1 LWCYERETDWTD
13 MPKFSFGLFL
23 LWAVLL
29 VVGVTADATSGERAH
44 VVSVCGRMGSSLV
57 LVVAAWSW
65 VLAARSRRDLPFC
78 VFIAVGMT
86 AGFLG
91 DLLLAE
97 LLPVSDPTPAGMAA
111 FGFGHLA
118 YITGI
123 LFLWR
128 RQDRSQ
134 PLLLAWLVWMVIG
147 LGGWYVMVYPSSQP
161 ATLRW
166 EALGYVLLLASTAG
180 FASGLA
186 LGDRS
191 YWPLALG
198 AGLFL
203 LSDLILATQLSR
215 SLDLPFLGPAVWLTY
230 GPAQMLI
237 VYSSRQVATQSSAFA
252 TLKAPCSLQSTDDQ
266 S

>member
-1 LWCYERETDWTD
+1 

-97 LLPVSDPTPAGMAA
+97 
-111 FGFGHLA
+111 
-118 YITGI
+118 
-123 LFLWR
+123 
-128 RQDRSQ
+128 SQ
-134 PLLLAWLVWMVIG
+134 
-147 LGGWYVMVYPSSQP
+147 
-161 ATLRW
+161 LRVH
-166 EALGYVLLLASTAG
+166 GKGNKIRFS
-180 FASGLA
+180 
-186 LGDRS
+186 
-191 YWPLALG
+191 PLAPETIQ
-198 AGLFL
+198 L
-203 LSDLILATQLSR
+203 LDHYLRLER
-215 SLDLPFLGPAVWLTY
+215 PD
-230 GPAQMLI
+230 
-237 VYSSRQVATQSSAFA
+237 
-252 TLKAPCSLQSTDDQ
+252 PCSPHYSFC
-266 S
+266 